1 MGNCCQG
8 ENCKPIVIS
17 ITEPPQVPQQQQE
30 PADPIDQNNI
40 KPFTL
45 DGQICLAHVVDVY
58 DGDTCTV
65 NMKTS
70 AGHHQWKIR
79 MLGYDCPEIRLSAK
93 AEPDEHQREVH
104 KLHGKVCG
112 NLLRK
117 MILGKTVWVK
127 CSKFEKFGRV
137 LGDIYVYS
145 ANNIMNPLNAETKE
159 TKEIKGSPNA
169 PDLSKLIHVNK
180 WMLEN
185 TSAQPYDGGAHK
197 NFDFGKFYSIEYK
210 DELRRLLNV

>member
-1 MGNCCQG
+1 MGNCC
-8 ENCKPIVIS
+8 CIKTPIVVDVDNS
-17 ITEPPQVPQQQQE
+17 CPPPEQKIE
-30 PADPIDQNNI
+30 EKEIALSSLDI
-40 KPFTL
+40 KPLSL
-45 DGQICLAHVVDVY
+45 DGQICVGYVVDVY

-70 AGHHQWKIR
+70 AGYHQWKIR

-93 AEPDEHQREVH
+93 AEPDERQREVH

-117 MILGKTVWVK
+117 LIMGKWVLVK
-127 CSKFEKFGRV
+127 CSAFEKYGRV
-137 LGDIYVYS
+137 LGDIYIANKDSLYPVLNEAQS
-145 ANNIMNPLNAETKE
+145 AE
-159 TKEIKGSPNA
+159 PN
-169 PDLSKLIHVNK
+169 LSKYLHVNK

-197 NFDFGKFYSIEYK
+197 IFDFGKFYSIEYK
-210 DELRRLLNV
+210 EELRRLLNA